1 MTLREETIMVCHDTA
16 KFSGY
21 KHFGSGDKMTLVC
34 FMIWPDHV
42 SSFGR
47 ARDHGVILPCS

>member
-1 MTLREETIMVCHDTA
+1 MVCHDTA

-47 ARDHGVILPCS
+47 PRDQGVILPCS